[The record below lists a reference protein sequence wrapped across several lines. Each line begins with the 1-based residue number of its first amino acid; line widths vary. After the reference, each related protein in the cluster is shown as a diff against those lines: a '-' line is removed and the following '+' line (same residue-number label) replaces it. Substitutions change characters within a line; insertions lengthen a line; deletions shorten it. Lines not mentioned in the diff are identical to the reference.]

1 MESRQSNSSSA
12 EAKHL
17 GPEASADELAR
28 AVDRSPCERSSGIMT
43 DCLCEPAMR
52 MGGSACGTEDALAD
66 GVLIADGLDGR
77 PLAKLP
83 PPAPG
88 SWRQGTIISPR

>member
-28 AVDRSPCERSSGIMT
+28 AVDRSLCEGIMT
-43 DCLCEPAMR
+43 DCFCEPAMPAWSVR
-52 MGGSACGTEDALAD
+52 RFYRLLITPMAFSRRSRQPARSDPTHATWLAN
-66 GVLIADGLDGR
+66 VN
-77 PLAKLP
+77 
-83 PPAPG
+83 
-88 SWRQGTIISPR
+88 